1 MPSFTGERILNYPI
15 DRVFDVALDIERYP
29 DVLAYV
35 IEARAKDAD
44 DQSLVAALTVGARN
58 VKIAYACKVFFEK
71 NKSIRVIGE
80 DKPFKHLN
88 AHCTFTELGPATT
101 KIEYELD
108 CELIKPAHEMLAKLL
123 LPFNTKLTI
132 SAFEK
137 HLGKNTPENA

>member
-58 VKIAYACKVFFEK
+58 V
-71 NKSIRVIGE
+71 
-80 DKPFKHLN
+80 
-88 AHCTFTELGPATT
+88 
-101 KIEYELD
+101 
-108 CELIKPAHEMLAKLL
+108 
-123 LPFNTKLTI
+123 
-132 SAFEK
+132 
-137 HLGKNTPENA
+137 